1 MNYQKFSKNELVKE
15 IINRNNEI
23 KLLQK
28 NKYNKTISNERD
40 LLIESESKLKES
52 QRVARLGHYSFNILK
67 GIWTNSE
74 ELDRIF
80 GIDKNFNRDV
90 EGWLKIVHP
99 NYVELMQNHLLVD
112 VIQKRGQFNKE
123 YKIISISGKQEKWV
137 QGKGNLKFNE
147 IGEPI
152 EMFGTIQDITD
163 RKLIEEALQE
173 SEYKLRKLFDKSKD
187 AIFVVNLITSK
198 YIDANKSA
206 EEMTGYSL
214 QELKNINYL
223 DLVTEEIK
231 KKLKMYYHYGEVIE
245 INDIEYLHKDK
256 SIRIANLIII
266 PINKSLIYVIG
277 QDKTKE
283 KIINNELIEAK
294 NKALAS
300 DKMKSEFLAQ
310 MSHEI
315 RSPINVI
322 MNFLSLIKE
331 ETSGLKN
338 EILKSAFSSIDSSTK
353 RIIRTIDMIL
363 NMSDLQL
370 GTYTVTKNE
379 IEICSLVKKLYNEYK
394 NLTLSKNLEFILNID
409 VKNNFVTIDDYALE
423 QIIAN
428 LIDNAIKYTEYG
440 FIELSVKENKEKYII
455 EVKDTGIGISKEFLP
470 EIFSA
475 FSQESKGYTRKFDG
489 TGLGLSLVKNY
500 CQLINAIIKV
510 NSEKGKGST
519 FRLSFPKTL

>member
-1 MNYQKFSKNELVKE
+1 
-15 IINRNNEI
+15 
-23 KLLQK
+23 
-28 NKYNKTISNERD
+28 
-40 LLIESESKLKES
+40 
-52 QRVARLGHYSFNILK
+52 
-67 GIWTNSE
+67 
-74 ELDRIF
+74 
-80 GIDKNFNRDV
+80 
-90 EGWLKIVHP
+90 
-99 NYVELMQNHLLVD
+99 
-112 VIQKRGQFNKE
+112 
-123 YKIISISGKQEKWV
+123 
-137 QGKGNLKFNE
+137 
-147 IGEPI
+147 
-152 EMFGTIQDITD
+152 
-163 RKLIEEALQE
+163 
-173 SEYKLRKLFDKSKD
+173 
-187 AIFVVNLITSK
+187 
-198 YIDANKSA
+198 
-206 EEMTGYSL
+206 
-214 QELKNINYL
+214 
-223 DLVTEEIK
+223 
-231 KKLKMYYHYGEVIE
+231 
-245 INDIEYLHKDK
+245 NDIEYLHKDK

>member
-28 NKYNKTISNERD
+28 NKYNQTISNERD

-370 GTYTVTKNE
+370 GTYTV
-379 IEICSLVKKLYNEYK
+379 
-394 NLTLSKNLEFILNID
+394 
-409 VKNNFVTIDDYALE
+409 
-423 QIIAN
+423 
-428 LIDNAIKYTEYG
+428 
-440 FIELSVKENKEKYII
+440 
-455 EVKDTGIGISKEFLP
+455 
-470 EIFSA
+470 
-475 FSQESKGYTRKFDG
+475 
-489 TGLGLSLVKNY
+489 
-500 CQLINAIIKV
+500 
-510 NSEKGKGST
+510 
-519 FRLSFPKTL
+519 